1 MAILTDPF
9 DTLSNFQNALDA
21 FRESGWLSAGPSGV
35 GANPLMNVFRKGD
48 DFILIAELPGVK
60 KSDLDLQVKGRTL
73 RIAGAKAVT
82 YPEKASVHRRERR
95 GGQFD
100 RAVTMPVEID
110 PERVKAEYRDGIL
123 ALFLPRAEGDKPKTI
138 KVA

>member
-1 MAILTDPF
+1 MALFTDPF
-9 DTLSNFQNALDA
+9 DALSNFQNALDA

-48 DFILIAELPGVK
+48 DFIIIAELPGVK